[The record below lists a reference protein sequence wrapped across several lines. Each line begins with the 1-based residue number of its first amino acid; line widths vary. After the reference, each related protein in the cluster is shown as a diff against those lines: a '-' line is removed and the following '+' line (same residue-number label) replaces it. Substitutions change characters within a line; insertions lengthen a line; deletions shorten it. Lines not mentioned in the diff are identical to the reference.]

1 MTQHGGSRPKVAPVG
16 WVFLARHRDDG
27 YTVRWRRGDAVAY
40 VLAGQQVGNH
50 GMTEVT
56 DTIPVLPKGW
66 TDLAEIRVLGQRW
79 LRGR

>member
-1 MTQHGGSRPKVAPVG
+1 M
-16 WVFLARHRDDG
+16 
-27 YTVRWRRGDAVAY
+27 WRRGDAVAY

-50 GMTEVT
+50 GMTEVL

-66 TDLAEIRVLGQRW
+66 SDLAEIRVLGQRW

>member
-1 MTQHGGSRPKVAPVG
+1 MTQRGSASKVTPVG
-16 WVFLARHRDDG
+16 WVFIARNREDG

-40 VLAGQQVGNH
+40 VLGGQQLGNH
-50 GMTEVT
+50 GIVEVL

-66 TDLAEIRVLGQRW
+66 ADLAEIRLLGQRW